1 MTESSPIS
9 GQTEPVVLPQ
19 SELAP
24 RSLTA
29 PAARATDSSASEPA
43 ASRLGTGPLV
53 GAAAGAVAAWTT
65 LRVALGYPPG
75 AWPDSGDYLIGP
87 GTPKEL
93 VVHHGLGYDG
103 RFLYRL
109 AIEPFT
115 TRVTGHGITLD
126 NPGYRQQ
133 RILTALLA
141 HLVSGVPGVSTALAI
156 ILVNAAA
163 VVLALVVGVRLAE
176 ALRLDW
182 RWGLLFGLPACLPR
196 SFALDLTEPVEW
208 AALLCA
214 LLAVRRGR
222 WHWAAVALT
231 AAVLAR
237 ETAGIVIAGLL
248 TESALLLLRRRMPAA
263 RLWLLLPVVVEGAW
277 QLRLWFVWG
286 SVPAF
291 TGLGNTVV
299 ANSSLAQ
306 IHTLRNAGTSHS
318 IPLLGIVRTFFNGLF
333 TGDTTHPA
341 SGVVFLVE
349 RVVLVLLIATAAW
362 LLAARQVRVGVGLAT
377 AWLLAALVALTMAG
391 WVEDVQ
397 FLRPTME
404 VWGLSTLVLS
414 QSRGRWSR
422 ILLRLAI
429 AVVCWQVIF
438 SLAAD

>member
-1 MTESSPIS
+1 
-9 GQTEPVVLPQ
+9 
-19 SELAP
+19 
-24 RSLTA
+24 
-29 PAARATDSSASEPA
+29 
-43 ASRLGTGPLV
+43 
-53 GAAAGAVAAWTT
+53 
-65 LRVALGYPPG
+65 
-75 AWPDSGDYLIGP
+75 
-87 GTPKEL
+87 
-93 VVHHGLGYDG
+93 
-103 RFLYRL
+103 
-109 AIEPFT
+109 
-115 TRVTGHGITLD
+115 
-126 NPGYRQQ
+126 
-133 RILTALLA
+133 
-141 HLVSGVPGVSTALAI
+141 
-156 ILVNAAA
+156 
-163 VVLALVVGVRLAE
+163 
-176 ALRLDW
+176 
-182 RWGLLFGLPACLPR
+182 
-196 SFALDLTEPVEW
+196 
-208 AALLCA
+208 
-214 LLAVRRGR
+214 
-222 WHWAAVALT
+222 
-231 AAVLAR
+231 
-237 ETAGIVIAGLL
+237 
-248 TESALLLLRRRMPAA
+248 
-263 RLWLLLPVVVEGAW
+263 LLLPVVVEGAW

-362 LLAARQVRVGVGLAT
+362 LLAARQVRVGVGLTT
-377 AWLLAALVALTMAG
+377 AWMLAALVALTMAG